1 MRKICTFILLV
12 LTLFMSGT
20 VAQAIQGRWYH
31 ASGEFKTYI
40 QPNHKY
46 SVMMKHGFQEWQRV
60 TKQRFKFRFV
70 TNDKTADFRV
80 YFVKK
85 IDKNRFS
92 DLDRA
97 IGVTRTMYRGKK
109 IYKATIWIAD
119 RTQDNRTLSRD
130 EVYTTMLHEIGH
142 GLGLNHVNER
152 DSIMYPQADVRLEIS
167 RRDLRTLAK
176 MYRWY

>member
-1 MRKICTFILLV
+1 MKKIFILFV
-12 LTLFMSGT
+12 FIVIFCFSGS
-20 VAQAIQGRWYH
+20 VAHAARWYH

-85 IDKNRFS
+85 IDPNRFP

-97 IGVTRTMYRGKK
+97 IGVTRTMYHGKK
-109 IYKATIWIAD
+109 ISKATIWIAE

-142 GLGLNHVNER
+142 GFGLNHVYER
-152 DSIMYPQADVRLEIS
+152 DSIMYPQADVSLEIS
-167 RRDLRTLAK
+167 KRDLRTLAK
-176 MYRWY
+176 LYRWD